1 MSGTASPAMD
11 RNHPPRWTR
20 GVRHAICAVV
30 VALFASSLP
39 AASAKRGTVKIHD
52 IVDDF
57 SASALSRCEACA
69 AVTHAEILY
78 IDRVKMG
85 KLARTG
91 SSAVGEEIWMRRRF
105 AKSGSWA
112 ELDTATNPSMGKIDY
127 TDRD

>member
-1 MSGTASPAMD
+1 MSATTLPAVD
-11 RNHPPRWTR
+11 RNHPPRRTR

-39 AASAKRGTVKIHD
+39 AASAKRGTVKIGD

-69 AVTHAEILY
+69 AVTHAEMLY

-91 SSAVGEEIWMRRRF
+91 SSAVGEEDLDAKAGLRRAVRGR
-105 AKSGSWA
+105 SSIRLQIHRW
-112 ELDTATNPSMGKIDY
+112 GK
-127 TDRD
+127 